1 MNAVPKEQWTTPA
14 GTPKVY
20 AAISKVMAEIGR
32 IGISKDRSNQ
42 QQGYKFRGI
51 DDTYNAM
58 SPLLAM
64 AGLCV
69 LPRVTKRE
77 VTERATKSGGV
88 LFYVALDVEFDLC
101 CAEDGSKHTIA
112 VSGEAMD
119 SGDKATNKAMSAA
132 FKYACMQVFCIPTEG
147 NPDADS
153 ETHEV
158 APRGVDP
165 RGDMGQNV
173 DPAKVTAAVKHM
185 LGLMDQDI
193 IGDHEGVKKS
203 MIILD
208 YHEKVLNPDENLYV
222 AVGDVLTAAKRNAWK
237 AFVSQAKKLEKE
249 DRAADPSRPRF

>member
-1 MNAVPKEQWTTPA
+1 MNARIQEWQMAP
-14 GTPKVY
+14 GPKVY

-32 IGISKDRSNQ
+32 TGISKDRNNQ
-42 QQGYKFRGI
+42 QQGFKFRGI
-51 DDTYNAM
+51 DDVYNAM
-58 SPLLAM
+58 SPLLAS

-77 VTERATKSGGV
+77 VTERATRSGGA

-147 NPDADS
+147 NPDADA

-158 APRGVDP
+158 APRETDTPQEVFVSGEESIDPEQAFASSAAMRDLLEADVDHRVKTLKIYDKHLILTKSEP
-165 RGDMGQNV
+165 LYS
-173 DPAKVTAAVKHM
+173 AAS
-185 LGLMDQDI
+185 
-193 IGDHEGVKKS
+193 KKLKS
-203 MIILD
+203 A
-208 YHEKVLNPDENLYV
+208 ER
-222 AVGDVLTAAKRNAWK
+222 TAWK
-237 AFVSQAKKLEKE
+237 AYVKEAKELEKD
-249 DRAADPSRPRF
+249 DRAITNIGKRF

>member
-1 MNAVPKEQWTTPA
+1 MNAVPKEQWITPA
-14 GTPKVY
+14 GIPKVY
-20 AAISKVMAEIGR
+20 SAISKVMSEIGR
-32 IGISKDRSNQ
+32 TGISKDRKNQ
-42 QQGYKFRGI
+42 KQGYQFRGI
-51 DDTYNAM
+51 DDVYNAM
-58 SPLLAM
+58 SSLLSA

-77 VTERATKSGGV
+77 VVERVSQAGGA

-165 RGDMGQNV
+165 RGDLGLAV
-173 DPAKVTAAVKHM
+173 APAKVQATVKHM
-185 LGLMDQDI
+185 LGLMDEDI
-193 IGDHEGVKKS
+193 IGDHDGLKKA
-203 MIILD
+203 MIVLD

-222 AVGDVLTAAKRNAWK
+222 AVGDVLTPAKRNAWK
-237 AFVSQAKKLEKE
+237 ALVSLAKKAEKE
-249 DRAADPSRPRF
+249 DRATDPTRPRF

>member
-1 MNAVPKEQWTTPA
+1 MNS
-14 GTPKVY
+14 PKVY

-32 IGISKDRSNQ
+32 TGISKERNNQ
-42 QQGYKFRGI
+42 QQGFKFRGI
-51 DDTYNAM
+51 DDVYNAM
-58 SPLLAM
+58 SPLLAS

-132 FKYACMQVFCIPTEG
+132 FKYACIQVFCIPTEG
-147 NPDADS
+147 NPDADG

-158 APRGVDP
+158 AAKEDKGHDP
-165 RGDMGQNV
+165 RGDLGKNIPDDQAMATATARRGLLELDV
-173 DPAKVTAAVKHM
+173 DERVKM
-185 LGLMDQDI
+185 LKILDKHDILNKDQD
-193 IGDHEGVKKS
+193 
-203 MIILD
+203 
-208 YHEKVLNPDENLYV
+208 LYV
-222 AVGDVLTAAKRNAWK
+222 ASSRMMSSKERSAWNTYC
-237 AFVSQAKKLEKE
+237 AQAKQAETE
-249 DRAADPSRPRF
+249 DRKIAAAGVRKF